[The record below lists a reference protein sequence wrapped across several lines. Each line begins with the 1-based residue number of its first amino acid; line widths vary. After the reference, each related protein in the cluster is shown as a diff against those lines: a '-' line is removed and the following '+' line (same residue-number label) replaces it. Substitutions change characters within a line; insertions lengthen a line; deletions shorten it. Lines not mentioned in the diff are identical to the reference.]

1 MNPIPREDYL
11 MYSSKDDSATV
22 RQKKSSC
29 PIRPIDRLLLHLLE
43 PIGCKKRKK
52 VPAKKLVWGIGDL

>member
-1 MNPIPREDYL
+1 

-43 PIGCKKRKK
+43 PVGCKKRKK